1 MLSSDLTE
9 KTHKIILIDY
19 GRTMVVSFCD
29 VREVTV
35 NVDQSLLIG
44 FSQRSTINTFLLS
57 GYLGKSKSN
66 NDLIRI
72 LCNKYYK
79 YRRDFEVGGISFV
92 SLYDVDNS
100 LIDQGAAS
108 TIEVATMITIAN
120 NMTSKIVSLNKND
133 VFHSNPNP
141 SKSPIPCSFLKSQV
155 LDYVNLV
162 DVAVTR
168 VSTNNHT
175 IMLTVRTIVSTQV
188 TSSVILMLSIN
199 IYN

>member
-1 MLSSDLTE
+1 VLSSNLIE
-9 KTHKIILIDY
+9 KTHKIILVDY

-35 NVDQSLLIG
+35 NVDLSLLIG
-44 FSQRSTINTFLLS
+44 LSQRSTINTFLLS

-79 YRRDFEVGGISFV
+79 YRRDFEVGGVSFV
-92 SLYDVDNS
+92 SLYGVDKS

-108 TIEVATMITIAN
+108 TIDIATMVTIAN
-120 NMTSKIVSLNKND
+120 NMTSTIILMNKND
-133 VFHSNPNP
+133 VVHSIPNP
-141 SKSPIPCSFLKSQV
+141 SKAPTPCSFLKSQV
-155 LDYVNLV
+155 LDCINLV

-168 VSTNNHT
+168 VTTSDNT
-175 IMLTVRTIVSTQV
+175 ILLTVRTIVST
-188 TSSVILMLSIN
+188 
-199 IYN
+199 